1 MPSTTWMSLEN
12 IVLCEKNQSESTTH
26 FRVHAQEKYKTG
38 KFIEPELSLVVAR
51 AGGVGDNG
59 DDC

>member
-1 MPSTTWMSLEN
+1 MSLEN
-12 IVLCEKNQSESTTH
+12 TVLCEKNQSESTTH

-51 AGGVGDNG
+51 AGGVGDDG
-59 DDC
+59 DEC

>member
-1 MPSTTWMSLEN
+1 MSLEN
-12 IVLCEKNQSESTTH
+12 TVACEEKPVRKCYK
-26 FRVHAQEKYKTG
+26 FRVHAEEKYKTG
-38 KFIEPELSLVVAR
+38 KFIEPELRLVVAR